1 MKDIEIISNITTIR
15 VKMFTHNDLDGVSCA
30 LALRKF
36 YRSKYFTFNIEFI
49 GYDEYDKIKDFIN
62 IDNEEGIKKFD
73 YVFITDLNFNNQNF
87 YDKIYKPLREFTIE
101 LNNPAEGRSSL
112 FKKIFFIDHHTDSET
127 TFRDRVEE
135 LFPKIEYYNDL
146 SYCASLQLFNFFKN
160 NQSREWTQ
168 ATIGT
173 EDDKI
178 EDVKSWLNSYL
189 RYVHDWDTFDWKDN
203 NDIIARDLNLVFSH
217 INRSK
222 FFLMQLQKDGL
233 AFYFNKTEK
242 TILKEVMD
250 QINKD
255 YQKALM
261 TSVVLDHIDEDGFP
275 HPDCQYIVIRS
286 DDNTSLICD
295 MIREAINR
303 KEIYIRY
310 NIKYI
315 VNVSFKYGSINFRRV
330 LEDID
335 CARIARM
342 YGGGGHEYAA
352 GCVLDGK
359 NRLQLERILM
369 PTLEKYGE
377 PIRK

>member
-1 MKDIEIISNITTIR
+1 MKDIEIISNITTVR

-36 YRSKYFTFNIEFI
+36 YNSKYFTFDIEFI
-49 GYDEYDKIKDFIN
+49 GYDEYYKIKDFID
-62 IDNEEGIKKFD
+62 IDNEDGIKKFD
-73 YVFITDLNFNNQNF
+73 FVFITDLNFTKQNF
-87 YDKIYKPLREFTIE
+87 YDNIYKPLRDFTIK
-101 LNNPAEGRSSL
+101 LNDPAKGRSSI
-112 FKKIFFIDHHTDSET
+112 FKKIFFIDHHEDSEI
-127 TFRDRVEE
+127 TFRGRVEE

-146 SYCASLQLFNFFKN
+146 SYCASYQLFNFFKN
-160 NQSREWTQ
+160 NQSRVWTE
-168 ATIGT
+168 ATIGA
-173 EDDKI
+173 EADKI
-178 EDVKSWLNSYL
+178 EDVKLWLSSYL
-189 RYVHDWDTFDWKDN
+189 KHVHDWDTFEWKDN
-203 NDIIARDLNLVFSH
+203 NNIIARDLNLVFSH
-217 INRSK
+217 MNRSK

-242 TILKEVMD
+242 TILRELMD
-250 QINKD
+250 QINRD

-295 MIREAINR
+295 MIREAINK

-330 LEDID
+330 LKDID

-352 GCVLDGK
+352 GCILDGK

-377 PIRK
+377 PIKK